1 MTRLKRNYLI
11 IYGLI
16 ALVII
21 SRLVPH
27 PVNFTPMGALGLFAG
42 AYLARKSAW
51 LVPLVALIISD
62 LFIGIYHPVSML
74 FVYIGF
80 ASGTMIGHYFL
91 KERRNALL
99 LVGSSFAISV
109 IFFLLSNFGTW
120 LSGTLYPMTLSG
132 LVECFVLALP
142 FFGNTLASTLIY
154 TFVLFMFIEV
164 LNHRLDSNNSITA
177 V

>member
-1 MTRLKRNYLI
+1 MTILKRNYLI

-16 ALVII
+16 ALVIL

-51 LVPLVALIISD
+51 LIPVAALVISD
-62 LFIGIYHPVSML
+62 LFIGLYEPVAML
-74 FVYIGF
+74 FVYLGF
-80 ASGTMIGHYFL
+80 ASGAFIGHYL
-91 KERRNALL
+91 LRDRSSGLL
-99 LVGSSFAISV
+99 LAGSSVAVSV

-120 LSGTLYPMTLSG
+120 LAGTLYPMTLAG
-132 LVECFVLALP
+132 LVQCYILALP

-154 TFVLFMFIEV
+154 TFVLFTVIEV
-164 LNHRLDSNNSITA
+164 LNQRLYRQHSISA

>member
-1 MTRLKRNYLI
+1 MTRQIRNYLI

-16 ALVII
+16 ALVIF

-51 LVPLVALIISD
+51 LVPLAALIISD
-62 LFIGIYHPVSML
+62 LFIGTYHLVSML
-74 FVYIGF
+74 FVYLGF
-80 ASGTMIGHYFL
+80 VSGTLIGHYLL
-91 KERRNALL
+91 KERSNVLL
-99 LVGSSFAISV
+99 LFGSSLAVSV

-120 LSGTLYPMTLSG
+120 LSGTLYPMTMAG

-142 FFGNTLASTLIY
+142 FFGNTFASTLIY
-154 TFVLFMFIEV
+154 TFVLFMIIEL
-164 LNHRLDSNNSITA
+164 LNQRLDTNNSITA